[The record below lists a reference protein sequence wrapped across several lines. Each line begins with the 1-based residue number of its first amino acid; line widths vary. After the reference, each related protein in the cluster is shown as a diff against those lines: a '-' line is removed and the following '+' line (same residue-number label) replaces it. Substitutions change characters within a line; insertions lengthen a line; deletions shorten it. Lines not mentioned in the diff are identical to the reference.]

1 MKKGILVLIV
11 VALVLGLTSCSQDV
25 YSKLGDIMGK
35 MGNNV
40 YGISANMTQV
50 QAATESLSGSVSDD
64 GSVDLDKAAEII
76 SAVAEVKNSAQ
87 KTEALKEELSK
98 PVTSDAATAAA
109 VQAELT
115 SKVADVSADLQTAI
129 DVSSSL
135 EAAIATAPEEQKQ
148 LLEDVKAA
156 IDAIEISDNPTMA
169 ELATVAVLNEIAKTA
184 SDVAGKVAADSS
196 SLLDENGL
204 TEEGMAI
211 ADSALGSLD
220 TLKVVSE
227 VANVDVLGDLNI
239 AALLSSFRD
248 VSRDSNVENYMKS
261 LSVTVAKLFSLM
273 TKDGEFNEARYNSFI
288 AQCKALKSCY
298 DLAASPYTANA
309 KEITDFDAVLTAQVD
324 LGFTVEDLA
333 SYIVF
338 SAFTLAD
345 KIAPEASKAVVE
357 AFVTEN
363 KAALENFG
371 SSVEFKLPNTNDFM
385 DAVFEFVGGTFDPET
400 AGEDLLKSA
409 IEGKLAKDGLQIV
422 GVSAVILVDS
432 EYQSLLKLVNEEGT
446 ISAIMADLAK

>member
-64 GSVDLDKAAEII
+64 GSVDLDKAADII

-98 PVTSDAATAAA
+98 PVTDDATTAAA
-109 VQAELT
+109 VQTELQN
-115 SKVADVSADLQTAI
+115 KVS

-135 EAAIATAPEEQKQ
+135 EAAIAAAPEEQKQ

-184 SDVAGKVAADSS
+184 SDVADKVAADSS

-239 AALLSSFRD
+239 AVLLSSFRD
-248 VSRDSNVENYMKS
+248 VSRDSDVETYMKS

-309 KEITDFDAVLTAQVD
+309 KEIADFDAVLTAQVD

-385 DAVFEFVGGTFDPET
+385 DAVFEFVGGTFSPET

>member
-64 GSVDLDKAAEII
+64 GSVDLDKAADII

-98 PVTSDAATAAA
+98 PVTDDATTAAA
-109 VQAELT
+109 VQTELQN
-115 SKVADVSADLQTAI
+115 KVS

-135 EAAIATAPEEQKQ
+135 EAAIAAAPEDQKQ

-184 SDVAGKVAADSS
+184 SDVADKVAADSS

-239 AALLSSFRD
+239 AVLLSSFRD
-248 VSRDSNVENYMKS
+248 VSRDSDVETYMKS

-309 KEITDFDAVLTAQVD
+309 KEIADFDAVLTAQVD

-385 DAVFEFVGGTFDPET
+385 DAVFEFVGGTFSPET

>member
-98 PVTSDAATAAA
+98 PVTDDATTAAA
-109 VQAELT
+109 VQTELQN
-115 SKVADVSADLQTAI
+115 KVS

-135 EAAIATAPEEQKQ
+135 EAAIAAAPEEQKQ

-184 SDVAGKVAADSS
+184 SDVADKVAADSS

-239 AALLSSFRD
+239 AVLLSSFRD
-248 VSRDSNVENYMKS
+248 VSRDSDVETYMKS

-309 KEITDFDAVLTAQVD
+309 KKIADFDAVLTAQVD

-446 ISAIMADLAK
+446 ISAIMADLSK

>member
-98 PVTSDAATAAA
+98 PVTDDATTAAA
-109 VQAELT
+109 VQTELQN
-115 SKVADVSADLQTAI
+115 KVS

-135 EAAIATAPEEQKQ
+135 EAAIAAAPEEQKQ

-184 SDVAGKVAADSS
+184 SDVADKVAADSS

-239 AALLSSFRD
+239 AVLLSSFRD

>member
-1 MKKGILVLIV
+1 MPVPLGGKIMKKGILVLIV

-98 PVTSDAATAAA
+98 PVTDDATTAAA
-109 VQAELT
+109 VQTELQN
-115 SKVADVSADLQTAI
+115 KVS

-135 EAAIATAPEEQKQ
+135 EAAIAAAPEEQKQ

-184 SDVAGKVAADSS
+184 SDVADKVAADSS

-239 AALLSSFRD
+239 AVLLSSFRD
-248 VSRDSNVENYMKS
+248 VSRDSDVETYMKS

-309 KEITDFDAVLTAQVD
+309 KKIADFDAVLTAQVD

-446 ISAIMADLAK
+446 ISAIMADLSK